1 MSQPTTPPNGSVP
14 PMPHPGANPGVS
26 SPDAAVPPM
35 PSEVPGGRAPG
46 AGGRFRAA
54 MAPLRKMMRR
64 AA

>member
-1 MSQPTTPPNGSVP
+1 MSQPTTPANGSVP
-14 PMPHPGANPGVS
+14 PMPHTGANTDSS

-35 PSEVPGGRAPG
+35 PSEVAGGRAPD
-46 AGGRFRAA
+46 AGGRFRHA

>member
-1 MSQPTTPPNGSVP
+1 MSQPSTPANGSVP
-14 PMPHPGANPGVS
+14 PMPHAGVS

-35 PSEVPGGRAPG
+35 PSEVPGGRAEG